1 MQRSIELYNKL
12 HECCREALSISEAN
26 AEGCNFYD
34 NEATQKAFEDFQRDY
49 GNFCEEQ
56 NTVEGE
62 PFTQEP
68 PNIAHYLTLH
78 KATKRANRKL
88 KIGVT
93 APPVMEFPMRAPKV
107 EKKPVPVA
115 KVPARRRVVETK
127 PTATILKE
135 LENTTIKTEPQP
147 SLTAAPTPPFF
158 LLIII
163 L

>member
-34 NEATQKAFEDFQRDY
+34 NEATQKAFEDFKRDY

-78 KATKRANRKL
+78 KATKRVTNKDWRYRRRH
-88 KIGVT
+88 GVSI
-93 APPVMEFPMRAPKV
+93 RAPKV
-107 EKKPVPVA
+107 EK
-115 KVPARRRVVETK
+115 PA
-127 PTATILKE
+127 PTAGASKE
-135 LENTTIKTEPQP
+135 ACGGNETDRDHSEGIGKHHDKGEPQP
-147 SLTAAPTPPFF
+147 L
-158 LLIII
+158 
-163 L
+163 